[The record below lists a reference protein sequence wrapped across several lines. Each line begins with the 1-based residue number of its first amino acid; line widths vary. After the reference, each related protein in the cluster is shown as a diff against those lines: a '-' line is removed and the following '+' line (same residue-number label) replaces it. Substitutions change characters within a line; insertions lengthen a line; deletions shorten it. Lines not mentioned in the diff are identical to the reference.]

1 MAGPF
6 ADDSGAMFIYRARS
20 QDEAMAL
27 VQKDSYHGE
36 RVFESYALSEW
47 RLFGLNAGLI
57 RSR

>member
-20 QDEAMAL
+20 QDEAMAQ